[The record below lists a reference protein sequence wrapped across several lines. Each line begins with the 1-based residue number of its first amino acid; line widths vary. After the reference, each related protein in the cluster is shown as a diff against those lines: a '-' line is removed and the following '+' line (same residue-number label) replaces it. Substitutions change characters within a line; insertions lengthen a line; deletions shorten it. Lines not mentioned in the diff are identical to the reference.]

1 VGGGNGRPEVQNIMI
16 SKWDNPYKVNAYR
29 SATDALV
36 LYEDHIR
43 NTPRLWASLYEI
55 DDCPISGDIGDVLQR
70 LRQEQREH
78 ARTSVSKRS
87 H

>member
-1 VGGGNGRPEVQNIMI
+1 MT

-29 SATDALV
+29 SEMDVLA
-36 LYEDHIR
+36 LYEEHIR

-55 DDCPISGDIGDVLQR
+55 DDCPISGDIGDVLQK

-78 ARTSVSKRS
+78 ASTGRKR
-87 H
+87 

>member
-1 VGGGNGRPEVQNIMI
+1 MA

-29 SATDALV
+29 SAADVFV
-36 LYEDHIR
+36 LYEEHIR

-55 DDCPISGDIGDVLQR
+55 DDCPISGDIGDVLQK

-78 ARTSVSKRS
+78 AGTRIPKRS

>member
-1 VGGGNGRPEVQNIMI
+1 MT

-36 LYEDHIR
+36 LYEEHIR
-43 NTPRLWASLYEI
+43 NTPRLWQSLYEI
-55 DDCPISGDIGDVLQR
+55 DDCPISGNIGDVLQK

-78 ARTSVSKRS
+78 AGTRIPKRS